1 MLEKEFNYFKENY
14 KLLFEKYPNQFL
26 VIKDMEVKNAFETF
40 EQAIEYAS
48 TNFELGTF
56 LIQECTKDEN
66 AYTQTFHSRV
76 IFA

>member
-14 KLLFEKYPNQFL
+14 KHLFEKYPNQFL
-26 VIKDMEVKNAFETF
+26 VIKDMEVKSAFSSF

-48 TNFELGTF
+48 NKFELGTF

>member
-14 KLLFEKYPNQFL
+14 KQLFEKYPNQFL
-26 VIKDMEVKNAFETF
+26 VIKDMEVKSAFSSF

-48 TNFELGTF
+48 NKFELGTF

>member
-1 MLEKEFNYFKENY
+1 
-14 KLLFEKYPNQFL
+14 
-26 VIKDMEVKNAFETF
+26 MEVKNAFDTF

-48 TNFELGTF
+48 KNFDLGTF

-76 IFA
+76 IFV